1 MKSYY
6 EKRKSDRSLTCAIL
20 DTQFR
25 AKDAHTMFM
34 QKHALITSYD
44 NLKTYYKCIIHPYI

>member
-1 MKSYY
+1 MTSYY

-25 AKDAHTMFM
+25 AKDVHTMFM